1 MKRFATLMAA
11 ALLAGCAAPVQQPVP
26 QGALIGTVGR
36 AELYIFLDNEQGN
49 TCYVVER
56 GAGPQAISCVPMAPV
71 GGP

>member
-11 ALLAGCAAPVQQPVP
+11 ALLAGCAAPAHQSVP
-26 QGALIGTVGR
+26 QGALIGTVGD

-49 TCYVVER
+49 TCYVASRR
-56 GAGPQAISCVPMAPV
+56 GYSTVSCVPMAPV